1 MKVNKV
7 FLMGV
12 LLVGSVLWVG
22 LKQAQA
28 QDAAATPPVAGD
40 KAQAGQDMMAKAPDQ
55 EELKDSAEDKATE
68 QVLKDSDMAEKDA
81 QALANVG
88 AEPVQK

>member
-1 MKVNKV
+1 MRVKRV

-12 LLVGSVLWVG
+12 LLVGCVLWAG

-28 QDAAATPPVAGD
+28 QDAVATQPIAGD
-40 KAQAGQDMMAKAPDQ
+40 KVQAGQDMMATAPDQ
-55 EELKDSAEDKATE
+55 DEMKAAAEDKATE
-68 QVLKDSDMAEKDA
+68 EALKDSDMAEKDT
-81 QALANVG
+81 QALANVE